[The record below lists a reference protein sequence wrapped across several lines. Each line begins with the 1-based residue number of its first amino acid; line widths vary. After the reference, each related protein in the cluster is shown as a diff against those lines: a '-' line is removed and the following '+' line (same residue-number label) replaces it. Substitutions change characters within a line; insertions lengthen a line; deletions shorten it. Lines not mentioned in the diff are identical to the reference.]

1 MNAETMD
8 KKMNGTMDKK
18 MNGTMDGTVRTAE
31 RLYLED
37 EEE

>member
-1 MNAETMD
+1 MNAE
-8 KKMNGTMDKK
+8 TMDKK